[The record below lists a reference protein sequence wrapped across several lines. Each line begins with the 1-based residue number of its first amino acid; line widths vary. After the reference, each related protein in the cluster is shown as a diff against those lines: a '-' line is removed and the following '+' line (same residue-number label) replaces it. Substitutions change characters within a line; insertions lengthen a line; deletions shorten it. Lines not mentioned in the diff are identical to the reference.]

1 MYLPQAGGKEG
12 SCNRFEEDG
21 NQVFPVLRCEDPA
34 LYSILSE
41 DAEAQSDQTYFFTN
55 ANFSR

>member
-1 MYLPQAGGKEG
+1 MYRPQASGKEG

-21 NQVFPVLRCEDPA
+21 NRVFSVLRCEDQA
-34 LYSILSE
+34 LYIIRSE
-41 DAEAQSDQTYFFTN
+41 DTEACFDQTYFFTN